1 MEQSKIDMF
10 FLANAK
16 YFSPEQI
23 PAIRAQLEKADD
35 TRFAMLQ
42 AIGYK
47 DPSTILIV
55 SILVGNLGVDRFML
69 GDTGLGI
76 AKLLTCGG
84 FGIWTI
90 VDLFTVMGR
99 SRDYNFNKIQLMLA

>member
-1 MEQSKIDMF
+1 MEQNKVDMF
-10 FLANAK
+10 ILANAK

-23 PAIRAQLEKADD
+23 PALRAQLEKADD
-35 TRFAMLQ
+35 SKFAVIQ

-47 DPSTILIV
+47 DPTTLLIV
-55 SILVGNLGVDRFML
+55 SLLVGNLGVDRFML

-84 FGIWTI
+84 MGIWTI
-90 VDLFTVMGR
+90 IDWFTVMGR
-99 SRDYNFNKIQLMLA
+99 AKDNNFSKLQMLLA